1 MYTIVT
7 YDCKFK
13 INQEYIENMLQHYG
27 LRKIQS
33 SLYWGELNNNER
45 ETLVKNIDVGG
56 GFCNELVNNGKTFSF
71 FCIRMKLANS
81 LQFQIHRR
89 RI

>member
-56 GFCNELVNNGKTFSF
+56 VFVMSWLIMAKHFHF
-71 FCIRMKLANS
+71 FV
-81 LQFQIHRR
+81 
-89 RI
+89 